1 MTIVTL
7 AAKAFT
13 VTGTVSGL
21 MGSCPVV
28 RFSLG
33 GKIVYSNAST
43 VFSGKACADLK
54 NDDTASVTGTG
65 SSDTVMTAA
74 KIATRK

>member
-1 MTIVTL
+1 VTIVTL

-54 NDDTASVTGTG
+54 NDTASVTGTR

-74 KIATRK
+74 KIETRK